1 MVLAQR
7 QMREKKSFPIR
18 FRFCSNGFIRIQTIS
33 KWIQKVKAR
42 NITKLMQD
50 PWMQQ
55 LWSNFCIQ
63 NKNLKLF
70 LNLHILGV
78 TGDQGPLPS
87 RKQ

>member
-50 PWMQQ
+50 P
-55 LWSNFCIQ
+55 
-63 NKNLKLF
+63 
-70 LNLHILGV
+70 
-78 TGDQGPLPS
+78 
-87 RKQ
+87 